1 MIKSWDSS
9 VEWYLLWFRVIQ
21 CSQHTDTS
29 DTNWTIHREWLSILA
44 WRLMPLEGA
53 PPKRIGSGA
62 NDSGSGPVFSFAD
75 FDDLRI
81 KKLGSPSHD
90 RLEEQNPPLWLTRL
104 LFSWFNT
111 SFCLVQHPMCVRSDP
126 TLGVVEPPLP
136 IQPHDWWF
144 SKNTSKTNSIHWW
157 IIKFPVQVVVW
168 GHISMLGPSLSIILL
183 LIHLN
188 HLINL
193 PLTKW
198 SIGCSTSIFHPRRP
212 EALCHAVTGI
222 EPQGKLRREERCEA
236 HLRPDMWRIRD
247 PPHWATGVL
256 GSGSSQLMCW
266 RKCLNF
272 KGLKPKT

>member
-29 DTNWTIHREWLSILA
+29 DTNWTIHREWL
-44 WRLMPLEGA
+44 
-53 PPKRIGSGA
+53 IG
-62 NDSGSGPVFSFAD
+62 GSTTQEDWFWGKWQWLWTRFSFAD

-81 KKLGSPSHD
+81 KKFGSPSHD

-136 IQPHDWWF
+136 IQPHDWCFF

-157 IIKFPVQVVVW
+157 IIKFPIQVV
-168 GHISMLGPSLSIILL
+168 GCISP
-183 LIHLN
+183 
-188 HLINL
+188 
-193 PLTKW
+193 
-198 SIGCSTSIFHPRRP
+198 
-212 EALCHAVTGI
+212 
-222 EPQGKLRREERCEA
+222 
-236 HLRPDMWRIRD
+236 
-247 PPHWATGVL
+247 
-256 GSGSSQLMCW
+256 
-266 RKCLNF
+266 CLAQA
-272 KGLKPKT
+272 